1 MKLNLNEAIEQIT
14 ENGYK
19 FVSLYRNGEQITKFN
34 QAGKFDG
41 KLDEI
46 QKRIEKFPGSYVIMA
61 KFNNAD
67 KPDQFVIESEN
78 VGLNESAINLDA
90 SPKLLESKK
99 VLDLSIENEKLKMQ
113 CAQLQKDVAEL
124 EETIAELEATIAE
137 MDATA
142 IESAT
147 PTLMESAQ
155 SFLGT
160 LMEFGAPLLDQ
171 HFALKKQQLEIER
184 MKYGGPKPVTKADP
198 EKVAI
203 RIIGQWVETKSNDE
217 TVYAALHEISAN
229 SQSVNEFLTQLQN
242 YNPDLYEEISN
253 QL

>member
-1 MKLNLNEAIEQIT
+1 MKLEQAIQEIT

-34 QAGKFDG
+34 QAGRFDA

-61 KFNNAD
+61 KFNNMD
-67 KPDQFVIESEN
+67 KPDQFVLDN
-78 VGLNESAINLDA
+78 VQTTPGLQESAIIMDN
-90 SPKLLESKK
+90 PKTLENQK
-99 VLDLSIENEKLKMQ
+99 VLSLSIENEKLKLQ
-113 CAQLQKDVAEL
+113 CAGYLKD
-124 EETIAELEATIAE
+124 IAELENLVVELEQQLAE

-147 PTLMESAQ
+147 PTLMENAQ
-155 SFLGT
+155 SFLST

-184 MKYGGPKPVTKADP
+184 MKFGGPPPKTTADP
-198 EKVAI
+198 DKVAI
-203 RIIGQWVETKSNDE
+203 RKIGEWVETKADQPE
-217 TVYAALHEISAN
+217 IYEMLHNISAQSKSVTQFLEILNNTN
-229 SQSVNEFLTQLQN
+229 S
-242 YNPDLYEEISN
+242 DLYYEIQN